1 MATSL
6 NAPPKSEDSGEQLMF
21 LLQKFGFAAI
31 QSEKQSEPHYP
42 SALCKPSNQLCEK
55 ELAVLLKLHSR
66 VNVIDLF
73 RESKRQGRI
82 HEVCKASSIFF

>member
-31 QSEKQSEPHYP
+31 QSEKQSEPHSP
-42 SALCKPSNQLCEK
+42 SALCKPPNQLCEK
-55 ELAVLLKLHSR
+55 
-66 VNVIDLF
+66 
-73 RESKRQGRI
+73 RI
-82 HEVCKASSIFF
+82 SSVTKTAQHG